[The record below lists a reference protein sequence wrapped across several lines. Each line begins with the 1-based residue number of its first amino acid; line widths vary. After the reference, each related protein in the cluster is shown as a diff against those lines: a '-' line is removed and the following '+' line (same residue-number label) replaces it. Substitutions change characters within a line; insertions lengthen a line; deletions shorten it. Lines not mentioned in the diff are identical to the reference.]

1 MTALI
6 ILNEEINNIMKII
19 ESLQEPSS
27 LIKGVSKKMKMKRKN
42 KKVDFLACYQ
52 INQVLVNQ

>member
-6 ILNEEINNIMKII
+6 ILNKEINNIMKII